1 MPSRAPARDLSI
13 YHERTRTRGVNPV
26 VYWIVRAVLQPA
38 MLIYFR
44 VSRIGRDHVPR
55 KGGVLLAPNHRSFL
69 DPFVLAICVR
79 RPAYFMAKEQLF
91 NKRLQA
97 WVLNALGAFP
107 VRRGAADEETMKTA
121 RMLLDRGE
129 MVLVFPEGT
138 RMRKG
143 SLGNPKRGVGR
154 LALETGAPVVPIA
167 LTGSENARRGW
178 KVRPAKVK
186 VRLGRPL
193 TFPRVET
200 PSPRL
205 AAEVTARIWPCVE
218 LQWEWL
224 GGLPPLRKAAIVG
237 AGSMG
242 TALATLLARAGIEVQ
257 LGCRTQPTAERI
269 QAARENERLPGVELP
284 EEVKVS
290 TVADIEFGGVDL
302 VCFAVPSRDLPA
314 AVAQVGARIGQR
326 SAVLVLSKGLVPP
339 LGVTPTHY
347 VGERIPARAVGALG
361 GPAHAAEAVSQG
373 ASVVLA
379 SSDADFRA
387 QFSKILRDAGLDV
400 ETTDDVTGAE
410 LAACAKN
417 AAALAA
423 AAAATSGMNAA
434 GAAASRVFAETHEL
448 ALRAGGRTETFM
460 GLAGTGDLVGT
471 VLAEHSR
478 NRRAGELLGSGV
490 PADQIA
496 GMLEETPESLDAVPL
511 LVRAFKDAGLEA
523 PATTDLGALIDG
535 RLGPE
540 QWVANVRARKAG
552 GRWRERATA
561 SSRG

>member
-1 MPSRAPARDLSI
+1 
-13 YHERTRTRGVNPV
+13 
-26 VYWIVRAVLQPA
+26 
-38 MLIYFR
+38 
-44 VSRIGRDHVPR
+44 
-55 KGGVLLAPNHRSFL
+55 
-69 DPFVLAICVR
+69 
-79 RPAYFMAKEQLF
+79 
-91 NKRLQA
+91 
-97 WVLNALGAFP
+97 
-107 VRRGAADEETMKTA
+107 
-121 RMLLDRGE
+121 
-129 MVLVFPEGT
+129 
-138 RMRKG
+138 
-143 SLGNPKRGVGR
+143 
-154 LALETGAPVVPIA
+154 
-167 LTGSENARRGW
+167 
-178 KVRPAKVK
+178 
-186 VRLGRPL
+186 
-193 TFPRVET
+193 
-200 PSPRL
+200 
-205 AAEVTARIWPCVE
+205 
-218 LQWEWL
+218 
-224 GGLPPLRKAAIVG
+224 
-237 AGSMG
+237 
-242 TALATLLARAGIEVQ
+242 
-257 LGCRTQPTAERI
+257 
-269 QAARENERLPGVELP
+269 
-284 EEVKVS
+284 
-290 TVADIEFGGVDL
+290 
-302 VCFAVPSRDLPA
+302 
-314 AVAQVGARIGQR
+314 
-326 SAVLVLSKGLVPP
+326 
-339 LGVTPTHY
+339 VTPTHY

-361 GPAHAAEAVSQG
+361 GPAHAAEAVRQG

-448 ALRAGGRTETFM
+448 ALRAGARTETFM

-540 QWVANVRARKAG
+540 EWVANVRARKAG